1 MNIIIPADGVER
13 RKLGFQFY
21 FLEQQFKASLEQYFY
36 FHNNAAE
43 EQHEQIISHRFWFIN
58 AGQLKCMYLQ
68 T

>member
-1 MNIIIPADGVER
+1 MMPLIGESLDF
-13 RKLGFQFY
+13 KSM

-43 EQHEQIISHRFWFIN
+43 GQHEQIISHCFWFIN

>member
-1 MNIIIPADGVER
+1 MMPLIGECLDFNSI
-13 RKLGFQFY
+13 

-43 EQHEQIISHRFWFIN
+43 EKHEQIISRCFLFIN
-58 AGQLKCMYLQ
+58 VGQLKCMYLQ